1 MTTDRA
7 LDMRAWRPQ
16 AFGKRRPREIRN
28 PIVEPLWDG
37 DRVIVHVEPDEVTIL
52 DAVGDP
58 VTVVPEIDA
67 AVAEAA
73 RAQRLVLDGFLTPQG
88 ATSGEGVMIGDVEIP
103 TAKQVTTQLLLG
115 RGGEKRR
122 GLSDQPPPPVKPGD
136 TIVLVCVDLL
146 AIDGEPLLDVPLLE
160 RRRLLDGALEESQL
174 VRIGVYVRLPADPW
188 IGSWRAQGF
197 RALVY
202 KDPNSH
208 YLPGGEAEDW
218 ATAQIPRR

>member
-1 MTTDRA
+1 
-7 LDMRAWRPQ
+7 
-16 AFGKRRPREIRN
+16 
-28 PIVEPLWDG
+28 
-37 DRVIVHVEPDEVTIL
+37 
-52 DAVGDP
+52 
-58 VTVVPEIDA
+58 
-67 AVAEAA
+67 
-73 RAQRLVLDGFLTPQG
+73 VLDGYHTPQG

-174 VRIGVYVRLPADPW
+174 VRIGIYVRLPADPW